1 VVKRLKYESLQSDF
15 TPMIF
20 LPVAQDDEPGSGTNF
35 VVHSQLPLGPTIAGT
50 RKALESVS
58 RDFAVEFHS
67 LPVLAADSMRRESLM
82 AKLSSIFGLLAI
94 ILATIGLYGVQS
106 YIVARRRHEI
116 GLRLALGADRP
127 DILRMMLT
135 QSCVVLVAG
144 VVVGSG
150 VALAAGRAAQSLLFE
165 VKANDPVTFIL
176 AIAGLT
182 LVSFIASLIPALKAA
197 SIPPMAALREE

>member
-1 VVKRLKYESLQSDF
+1 MV
-15 TPMIF
+15 F
-20 LPVAQDDEPGSGTNF
+20 LPVAQNDPPDSSTNF
-35 VVHSQLPLGPTIAGT
+35 MVHSDLPLAAAIATT
-50 RKALESVS
+50 RTALEHVN
-58 RDFAVEFHS
+58 RGITLEFHS
-67 LPVLAADSMRRESLM
+67 LPVLADDSIRRESLM

-94 ILATIGLYGVQS
+94 VLATIGLYGVKS
-106 YIVARRRHEI
+106 YIVAQRRHEI

-127 DILRMMLT
+127 NILRMMLT
-135 QSCVVLVAG
+135 QSGVMLVAG
-144 VVVGSG
+144 LVVGTL

-165 VKANDPVTFIL
+165 VRANDPATFVL

>member
-1 VVKRLKYESLQSDF
+1 
-15 TPMIF
+15 
-20 LPVAQDDEPGSGTNF
+20 
-35 VVHSQLPLGPTIAGT
+35 
-50 RKALESVS
+50 
-58 RDFAVEFHS
+58 
-67 LPVLAADSMRRESLM
+67 
-82 AKLSSIFGLLAI
+82 
-94 ILATIGLYGVQS
+94 
-106 YIVARRRHEI
+106 
-116 GLRLALGADRP
+116 
-127 DILRMMLT
+127 
-135 QSCVVLVAG
+135 VAG